1 MQYHDPS
8 QMSLQN
14 LKLEVKTK
22 NDMQQPKVHTRITGA
37 NIFKALDIK
46 VWSMEVYLTL
56 LFSNQQ
62 KKSCQRQMK
71 KVQLIC
77 DICWKFGWRKNTIN
91 LNQPGYDKKIQI
103 VSNEKENAS
112 LTMY

>member
-1 MQYHDPS
+1 MVDGS
-8 QMSLQN
+8 IFDTSVF
-14 LKLEVKTK
+14 KLVEK
-22 NDMQQPKVHTRITGA
+22 
-37 NIFKALDIK
+37 
-46 VWSMEVYLTL
+46 EL
-56 LFSNQQ
+56 LEA
-62 KKSCQRQMK
+62 MK